1 MSGLETPRTDLSAHS
16 HAMELP
22 IADVVSELIDLL
34 GATTVAV
41 IGGVR
46 EKRAVQQ
53 WTNGREPQRQH
64 VLRFALQ
71 LATMVAGATGR
82 EMARAWFHG
91 SNPHLDDKVP
101 RT

>member
-46 EKRAVQQ
+46 ETRAVQQ

-71 LATMVAGATGR
+71 LRDHGR
-82 EMARAWFHG
+82 RRIRSVRWREPGFTAAIPIWTTR
-91 SNPHLDDKVP
+91 S
-101 RT
+101 R